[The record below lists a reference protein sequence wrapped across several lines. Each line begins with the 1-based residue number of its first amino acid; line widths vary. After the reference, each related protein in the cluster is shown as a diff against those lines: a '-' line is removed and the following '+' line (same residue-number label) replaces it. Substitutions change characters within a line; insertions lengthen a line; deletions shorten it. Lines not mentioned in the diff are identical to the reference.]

1 MRQPLGFMSF
11 SAYEAHYQKQHCNVC
26 FTCRKVF
33 PSLRMMDLHI
43 SEVHDPFFRLKKEKG
58 EKIFKCFIENCQ
70 ESFINVKKRK
80 KHLIG
85 DHFYPKEY
93 HFGVIYTGISSRDT
107 SLLSISNRNVK
118 KKPKSENLEKMVQDS
133 EIEKLATQMTST
145 RLVPS
150 TIRFRGGRNR

>member
-1 MRQPLGFMSF
+1 M
-11 SAYEAHYQKQHCNVC
+11 
-26 FTCRKVF
+26 
-33 PSLRMMDLHI
+33 
-43 SEVHDPFFRLKKEKG
+43 
-58 EKIFKCFIENCQ
+58 
-70 ESFINVKKRK
+70 
-80 KHLIG
+80 
-85 DHFYPKEY
+85 
-93 HFGVIYTGISSRDT
+93 IYTGISSRDT